1 MEFEPV
7 IGLEIH
13 AQLATKSKLFC
24 RCAVATDS
32 PPNHNTCPVC
42 LGLPGALP
50 TVNQR
55 AIEFAIMLGL
65 ATNCE
70 IRLDSEFA
78 RKNYFYPDL
87 PKAYQTSQY
96 DKPICEN
103 GFLEIEMNGEIK
115 KIGITRI
122 HLEEDAGKLTHEGAD
137 ANASYVDLN
146 RAGTPLVEIVSEPDI
161 RSAAEAKIYVQKIH
175 SLVTA
180 LDICWGNMERGNL
193 RCDANISLRLRGE
206 KKFGTRTETKNLNS
220 FRFIQQAIEYEINRQ
235 SDLLLDGE
243 KIQQETRLYNPALKK
258 TFTMRK
264 KEEADDYRYFPC
276 PDLSIIKLEK
286 NWIEQIQTSL
296 PELPDQKI
304 ERYQKDYELSSK
316 DAAVITLG
324 GFTKFFE
331 EGIALKSEKQQNEKQ
346 QKEVSKNFPKV
357 LANWIMGDISKYINE
372 EKKELMETK
381 LTPQK
386 ICQLVELIESGEIS
400 NKIAKTLL
408 PFLAKTDSFP
418 QELVKEK
425 GLTQLSDTKMI
436 TDWCQQVVD
445 ANPAEV
451 QKYKSGKDKVF
462 GFFVGQVMQHSKGK
476 ANPQLVTNKLHELLK

>member
-1 MEFEPV
+1 M
-7 IGLEIH
+7 G
-13 AQLATKSKLFC
+13 
-24 RCAVATDS
+24 
-32 PPNHNTCPVC
+32 
-42 LGLPGALP
+42 
-50 TVNQR
+50 
-55 AIEFAIMLGL
+55 
-65 ATNCE
+65 
-70 IRLDSEFA
+70 RL
-78 RKNYFYPDL
+78 
-87 PKAYQTSQY
+87 
-96 DKPICEN
+96 
-103 GFLEIEMNGEIK
+103 K

-122 HLEEDAGKLTHEGAD
+122 HLEEDAGKLTHEGGD

-180 LDICWGNMERGNL
+180 LDICWGNMEKGNL
-193 RCDANISLRLRGE
+193 RCDANISLRLKGE

-286 NWIEQIQTSL
+286 DWIEQIQTSL

-304 ERYQKDYELSSK
+304 ERYQKDYELSPK

-331 EGIALKSEKQQNEKQ
+331 EGIAFRMLHDLSYKKT
-346 QKEVSKNFPKV
+346 KNF
-357 LANWIMGDISKYINE
+357 I
-372 EKKELMETK
+372 
-381 LTPQK
+381 
-386 ICQLVELIESGEIS
+386 
-400 NKIAKTLL
+400 
-408 PFLAKTDSFP
+408 
-418 QELVKEK
+418 
-425 GLTQLSDTKMI
+425 LS
-436 TDWCQQVVD
+436 
-445 ANPAEV
+445 
-451 QKYKSGKDKVF
+451 
-462 GFFVGQVMQHSKGK
+462 
-476 ANPQLVTNKLHELLK
+476 

>member
-276 PDLSIIKLEK
+276 PDLSTIKLEK
-286 NWIEQIQTSL
+286 DWIEQIQTSL

-304 ERYQKDYELSSK
+304 ERYQKDYELNSK

-331 EGIALKSEKQQNEKQ
+331 EGIALKSEKQ

-408 PFLAKTDSFP
+408 PFLAKTDSSP

-462 GFFVGQVMQHSKGK
+462 GFFVGQVMQQSKGK

>member
-276 PDLSIIKLEK
+276 PDLSTIKLEK
-286 NWIEQIQTSL
+286 DWIEQIQTSL

-304 ERYQKDYELSSK
+304 ERYQKDYELNSK

-331 EGIALKSEKQQNEKQ
+331 EGIALKSEKQ

-408 PFLAKTDSFP
+408 PFLAKTDSSP

>member
-276 PDLSIIKLEK
+276 PDLSTIKLEK
-286 NWIEQIQTSL
+286 DWIEQIQTSL

-304 ERYQKDYELSSK
+304 ERYQKDYELNSK

-331 EGIALKSEKQQNEKQ
+331 EGIALKSEKQ

-408 PFLAKTDSFP
+408 PFLAKTDSSP

-462 GFFVGQVMQHSKGK
+462 GKKKYKELRFFVSVATFSMILCYFI
-476 ANPQLVTNKLHELLK
+476 ANFSAF